1 MAAPPSPSPISGL
14 ARALIQ
20 AGKLKEAD
28 AEQLLTQAN
37 SAKVTLLEQI
47 ITAKRL
53 TALEVARFV
62 ADTFGYP
69 LLDLAAFDDAHIPT
83 DAIDRKLIAS
93 HKVIPLFKRGNRLSI
108 ATADPT
114 NLRALDEIRFQ
125 TGLTVDPIVVEQT
138 KLAPLVSKYS
148 ESAADA
154 LKNLANDD
162 INLDFAE
169 EDASPASDDATG
181 QEIDDAPVVR
191 FIQKVLLDAINDG
204 A

>member
-69 LLDLAAFDDAHIPT
+69 LLLSRT
-83 DAIDRKLIAS
+83 D
-93 HKVIPLFKRGNRLSI
+93 V
-108 ATADPT
+108 
-114 NLRALDEIRFQ
+114 
-125 TGLTVDPIVVEQT
+125 
-138 KLAPLVSKYS
+138 
-148 ESAADA
+148 
-154 LKNLANDD
+154 
-162 INLDFAE
+162 
-169 EDASPASDDATG
+169 
-181 QEIDDAPVVR
+181 
-191 FIQKVLLDAINDG
+191 
-204 A
+204 